1 MADYIYLLQHRLT
14 SNQRRALEAV
24 RDAARGLGA
33 PVFLVGGAVRDLT
46 SGAPVRDLDFA
57 VQGDVDG
64 LLDAMTAA
72 GGRTVGEGK
81 SFHSRYFVF
90 PGGVRLEVGPTL
102 AVTYPRPGVPEVVP
116 APILD
121 DLRRRDFTANAMA
134 ISLNEGSYGLL
145 LDPLNG
151 VADLENRELRLV
163 SNLGFIEQ
171 PALLIRAARLSNRLG
186 WGLEERT
193 QRRYENAKEEGAIER
208 IQAEAR
214 GYELEEIFHEE
225 DPISALEYLGSEG
238 WLPQLSPSLAGLKPD
253 LEGLDRLRDTLGQ
266 MEQLGIFADP
276 SAVYFPF
283 LTAKLPAAESAAIK
297 SAFARPGFAERIDSL
312 EARTRDLAS
321 QLTSKASSLPST
333 SWKLLFQAE
342 PEVVLALAS
351 FSRTGA
357 AQAKFKAF
365 FTEWPQARQRIP
377 YGLMQEMRITPE
389 IAGYE
394 QLLEDLF
401 FAIIDNKFS
410 TPEETRAFLE
420 PFSPPAPAQQ
430 VTPRKRAAKSARGRG
445 RPAAAAAATRDADPD
460 LDEAEAEDDGEEDS
474 SLRDAVGEDPEDLAL
489 VGADEKRGI
498 DRRTED
504 EASEQQD
511 ATDEEDEL
519 PARSPAAP
527 GRAPAPKLDQ
537 VDKRASE
544 PLATANSKKKTI
556 PVPEPA
562 PVKKPAKAET
572 AVASAAA
579 PEPKVRPASGKSAQ
593 PDIAARKAVAVIA
606 KKSVVAVTVVS
617 KAAAPPVKTPAKTA
631 SAKAAPVKIAATP
644 AKQEGKPPAADKKAA
659 TKATPATQRTVPGKK
674 ATAAPQKTTAKA
686 AKSAPAKRSGR

>member
-57 VQGDVDG
+57 VQGDVNG
-64 LLDAMTAA
+64 LLDVMTAA

-186 WGLEERT
+186 WSLEERT
-193 QRRYENAKEEGAIER
+193 QRRYENAKEEGAVER
-208 IQAEAR
+208 IPAEAR

-238 WLPQLSPSLAGLKPD
+238 WLPQLSPSLNGLKPD
-253 LEGLDRLRDTLGQ
+253 LEGLDRVRDTLGQ

-351 FSRTGA
+351 SSRTGA
-357 AQAKFKAF
+357 AQAKFKAL
-365 FTEWPQARQRIP
+365 FTEWPQGRQRIP

-410 TPEETRAFLE
+410 SPEETRAFLE

-445 RPAAAAAATRDADPD
+445 RPAAAAAATRDADSD
-460 LDEAEAEDDGEEDS
+460 LDEAEDDGEEES
-474 SLRDAVGEDPEDLAL
+474 SSRGAAGEDSEDPAL
-489 VGADEKRGI
+489 DGADEETGVDHSI
-498 DRRTED
+498 
-504 EASEQQD
+504 EAEVSEQQD
-511 ATDEEDEL
+511 STDEEDEL
-519 PARSPAAP
+519 PARPPTAP
-527 GRAPAPKLDQ
+527 GRAPAPKLDE
-537 VDKRASE
+537 VDERTSE
-544 PLATANSKKKTI
+544 PLATANPKKKTI
-556 PVPEPA
+556 PVPQPA
-562 PVKKPAKAET
+562 PTKKAAKAET
-572 AVASAAA
+572 ALASPAA
-579 PEPKVRPASGKSAQ
+579 PEPKVRPASRKSAQ
-593 PDIAARKAVAVIA
+593 PDIAARKAVAVVA

-617 KAAAPPVKTPAKTA
+617 KAAAPPVKAPAKTA
-631 SAKAAPVKIAATP
+631 IVKAVPVKIAATS
-644 AKQEGKPPAADKKAA
+644 AKQEGKPPSADKKAA
-659 TKATPATQRTVPGKK
+659 TNATPATQRTVPGKRT
-674 ATAAPQKTTAKA
+674 TAAPQKTAAKA